1 MHKTKFQPS
10 GSFII
15 GIILAV
21 SGGFWD
27 AYTYILRGQV
37 FANAETGNVVLLGI
51 NIAEGN
57 FRQALSYLIPILAFA
72 CGVIITG
79 FIRNRFKQISAFH
92 WRNIVITIEIVII
105 FSVGF
110 IPQSL
115 NHLVNVLVS
124 FVCAMQ
130 VATFKKVWGCACST
144 TMCTGNLRSGTE
156 QLFAYFTTKNRESL
170 RKSFVYFS
178 VILFFISGAMIG
190 ALCSSA
196 LGIRSIWITCA
207 ILFLAYP
214 TMRKNLLHRLKFK
227 IKYNFIRLTRRTSE

>member
-1 MHKTKFQPS
+1 MSKRKLQPS
-10 GSFII
+10 ESFII

-27 AYTYILRGQV
+27 TYTYILRGNV
-37 FANAETGNVVLLGI
+37 FANAETGNIVLLGI
-51 NIAEGN
+51 NIAERN
-57 FRQALSYLIPILAFA
+57 FRQAFSYLIPVLAFA

-79 FIRNRFKQISAFH
+79 FIRSRFKKISAFH
-92 WRNIVITIEIVII
+92 WRNIVITIEIIII

-110 IPQSL
+110 MPQSL
-115 NHLVNVLVS
+115 NHFVNVLVS

-130 VATFKKVWGCACST
+130 VATFKKVWGCPCAT

-156 QLFAYFTTKNRESL
+156 QLFSYFTTKNSENF
-170 RKSFVYFS
+170 RKALIYFS
-178 VILFFISGAMIG
+178 VILFFISGAVIG
-190 ALCSSA
+190 ALCSSY

-214 TMRKNLLHRLKFK
+214 VMRKNLIHRLKFK
-227 IKYNFIRLTRRTSE
+227 IKYNIIRLTRKTSE